1 MKQFILVFILFLT
14 FSSAAF
20 NNFFKDS
27 ENPNGD
33 PFVLSLGIEKNIHSF
48 KYYNQ
53 STFYATLPISK
64 LLTVRYREHV
74 QYQEDMEIFKSKHDM
89 IQDLDKHYAL
99 ELHIPIYKIWN
110 K

>member
-53 STFYATLPISK
+53 STFYANLCYFKIILKT
-64 LLTVRYREHV
+64 
-74 QYQEDMEIFKSKHDM
+74 IFLYVL
-89 IQDLDKHYAL
+89 IIFPVLC
-99 ELHIPIYKIWN
+99 I
-110 K
+110 